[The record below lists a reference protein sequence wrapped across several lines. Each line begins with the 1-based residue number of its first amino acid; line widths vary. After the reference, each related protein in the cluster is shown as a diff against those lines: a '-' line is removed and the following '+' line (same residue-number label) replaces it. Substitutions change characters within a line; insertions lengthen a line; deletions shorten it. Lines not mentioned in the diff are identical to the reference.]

1 VVIYDQRLMATLL
14 KGCVED
20 KAVALG
26 AVLEEER
33 RELRSNRRSAC
44 PPTACTGQWCF
55 YIGCGRLRL
64 LFAICYLLFAICYL
78 LFAICYLPF
87 AICHL
92 PFSIGQIGKLANWQI
107 AWESATEVVVY
118 VK

>member
-1 VVIYDQRLMATLL
+1 MATLL

-78 LFAICYLPF
+78 LFSIFHFPF
-87 AICHL
+87 GNWQ
-92 PFSIGQIGKLANWQI
+92 IGKLANWQIGKLANWQI